1 MRVRSSVVSRQRGVG
16 FGYVLI
22 LTGLL
27 LGLGVFAS
35 RSSSHHSA
43 SVPAAHATAGA
54 LLHQST
60 QLRDDVAFAFDAMKA
75 TAYSNLGVARH
86 PACYSAALYLDLDD
100 ANGAKAA
107 TYSGGLQ
114 LKASE
119 FIPCAPRLLRTSITG
134 PLGTN
139 SAPIFWQFGM
149 YYDEQP
155 SVYGWTS
162 ANVSFGSCL
171 QVNKLLRGGT
181 VEPGPAGM
189 VFPAAFALRSHSLT
203 AVESAALQIALA
215 GQSSACVQDGTG
227 YRLVSRLY

>member
-1 MRVRSSVVSRQRGVG
+1 MRVRTTGVSRQRGVG

-54 LLHQST
+54 LLQQAT

-75 TAYSNLGVARH
+75 TAYSNLGVARAK
-86 PACYSAALYLDLDD
+86 ACYFAALYLDL
-100 ANGAKAA
+100 GIRAA
-107 TYSGGLQ
+107 PYDGGLQ
-114 LKASE
+114 LKAIEST
-119 FIPCAPRLLRTSITG
+119 PCAPRLLRTSITG
-134 PLGTN
+134 PLGIN
-139 SAPIFWQFGM
+139 GAPIVWQFGM

-171 QVNKLLRGGT
+171 QVNKLLRGGSG
-181 VEPGPAGM
+181 EPGPAGM
-189 VFPAAFALRSHSLT
+189 VFPAALALRSHSLT